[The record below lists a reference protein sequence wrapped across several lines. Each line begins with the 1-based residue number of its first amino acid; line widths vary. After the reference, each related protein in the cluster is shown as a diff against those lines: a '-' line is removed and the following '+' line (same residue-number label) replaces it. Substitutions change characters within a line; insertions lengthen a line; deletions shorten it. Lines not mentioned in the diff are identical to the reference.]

1 VAYIYLVE
9 HRLVLGWVEI
19 CTEEMSMHGSFDRS
33 QEHRNR
39 TDQGWSIALVVL
51 PALVGIA
58 LVGLAILQPSA
69 PSWIS
74 EAAQAEF
81 VGMNPPD
88 VVPAQLALPAVQ
100 IRTVKAD

>member
-1 VAYIYLVE
+1 
-9 HRLVLGWVEI
+9 
-19 CTEEMSMHGSFDRS
+19 MHGSFDRS

-39 TDQGWSIALVVL
+39 TDQGWNIALVAL
-51 PALVGIA
+51 PALVAIA

-69 PSWIS
+69 PNWIS

-81 VGMNPPD
+81 VGMNLPD
-88 VVPAQLALPAVQ
+88 VVPLRLAQPAMQ